1 MTDITIVSVPP
12 PDITVVSTSPSLVTV
27 VSAGVGLQG
36 APGTTA
42 ASTDSVVFSYQA
54 AQALGGHR
62 VVFLNTAGKVDYASN
77 NSLGCM
83 HKVVGLTQQA
93 ANINDLLVIKNK
105 GTLVE
110 PSWSFNPDLPVFLG
124 TNGLL
129 TQAPPSSPALFSMII
144 GFPVSATELFIDI
157 KSPILLT

>member
-42 ASTDSVVFSYQA
+42 DSTDSVVFSYVA

-62 VVFLNTAGKVDYASN
+62 VVYLDSTGKVDYAGN
-77 NSLGCM
+77 DVLLCM
-83 HKVVGLTQQA
+83 HRIVGVTEQA
-93 ANINDLLVIKNK
+93 VIANDPSVIKNK
-105 GTLVE
+105 GTIVE
-110 PSWSFNPDLPVFLG
+110 PSWSLDTSLPVFLG

-129 TQAPPSSPALFSMII
+129 TQIPPSSPALFSLII

-157 KSPILLT
+157 KQPILLT